1 MEAESIPSVSP
12 LIEAAD
18 QWGELLLLLP
28 LLVALEAVLSAD
40 NAIALA
46 AISRRLRDPLQKGQ
60 ALNLGLGLA
69 LLFRLLLLGAAR
81 WVLDFW
87 PLQLLAAAYLLWLC
101 LSSLQPLWWGAG
113 TGEGSAGDAAAE
125 AEPAAPADGHSR
137 GLGAVVVTLA
147 LTDLAFSLDSVAA
160 AVAVSD
166 NLLLVMAGGVIGV
179 VALRFTAALFIRWL
193 DQFRHLEAAGYLA
206 VGLVGV
212 RLLLRLGA
220 PQLVPP
226 EWVLL
231 LVVALLFAW
240 GFSSRNP
247 GAPVEQASP

>member
-1 MEAESIPSVSP
+1 MEAESITSLSP
-12 LIEAAD
+12 LLDAAD
-18 QWGELLLLLP
+18 QWGEWLLLLP

-46 AISRRLRDPLQKGQ
+46 AISRQLRDPGLQSR
-60 ALNLGLGLA
+60 ALNFGLA
-69 LLFRLLLLGAAR
+69 LALVFRLALIAAAR

-87 PLQLLAAAYLLWLC
+87 PLQLLAAGYLLWLC
-101 LSSLQPLWWGAG
+101 LSSLKPLWWGAG
-113 TGEGSAGDAAAE
+113 AGAAEDAAA
-125 AEPAAPADGHSR
+125 APEPAAPADGHSR
-137 GLGAVVVTLA
+137 GLGAVVLTLA

-206 VGLVGV
+206 VGLVGI

-247 GAPVEQASP
+247 EGPVDQATP